1 MAKNEQGGNLD
12 IDKVMQGDDPNASSS
27 SDSFFDKL
35 EDNVNGAIV
44 DEISPT
50 GTQQVTSEKSPSLS
64 GNSKD
69 TQVEQPQADDTDWKK
84 RYSDSTRE
92 AQRLRAE
99 NEKLKPLNPLLKVME
114 KDPNLIPYIKDYL
127 EQGGKPGATVQSKL
141 KLDEDFVFD
150 GHEAVTNPESDSA
163 RVMSHMVNE
172 QVEQRMKTHVKSER
186 QRVQQAQL
194 GQKMKQ
200 AEEAF
205 KEKHSLT
212 DEQFKDFQGKAKG
225 YKMTL
230 DDAFWLV
237 NRDKVNQNIANNT
250 KEDTLRQM
258 KNVRNIP
265 QSNSGTNNA
274 GNVEKSEGDKLLE
287 ALQSVDSGIGQIFG
301 E

>member
-1 MAKNEQGGNLD
+1 MAKNEKGSNLD
-12 IDKVMQGDDPNASSS
+12 IETVMQGDDSTSSS
-27 SDSFFDKL
+27 PDSFFGQL
-35 EDNVNGAIV
+35 EDKVNGAIV

-64 GNSKD
+64 GDSKEP
-69 TQVEQPQADDTDWKK
+69 QVEQPQVDNTDWKK

-92 AQRLRAE
+92 AQTMAA
-99 NEKLKPLNPLLKVME
+99 KLKKLEPLNPLLKVME

-127 EQGGKPGATVQSKL
+127 ESGGKPDATVQSKL

-163 RVMSHMVNE
+163 KVMSHMVNQ
-172 QVEQRMKTHVKSER
+172 QVEERMKTHVKSER
-186 QRVQQAQL
+186 QRVQQAQI
-194 GQKMKQ
+194 GQRMKA
-200 AEEAF
+200 AEEDF
-205 KEKHSLT
+205 KGKHGLT
-212 DEQFKDFQGKAKG
+212 NEQFKDFQDKAKG

-230 DDAFWLV
+230 DDAYWLV
-237 NRDKVNQNIANNT
+237 NRDKVQQNIANNT

-274 GNVEKSEGDKLLE
+274 GSVNKSEGDKLLD
-287 ALQSVDSGIGQIFG
+287 ALKSVDGGLNIFG

>member
-1 MAKNEQGGNLD
+1 MAKNEKGGNLD
-12 IDKVMQGDDPNASSS
+12 IESVMQGDDSNASSP
-27 SDSFFDKL
+27 DSFFDKL
-35 EDNVNGAIV
+35 EDKVNGAIV

-64 GNSKD
+64 GDSKES
-69 TQVEQPQADDTDWKK
+69 QVEQPQVDNTDWKK

-92 AQRLRAE
+92 AQTMAA
-99 NEKLKPLNPLLKVME
+99 KLKKLEPLNPLLKVME

-127 EQGGKPGATVQSKL
+127 ESGGKPDATVQSKL

-163 RVMSHMVNE
+163 KVMGHMVNQ
-172 QVEQRMKTHVKSER
+172 QVEKRMQTHVKSER
-186 QRVQQAQL
+186 QRVQKAQI
-194 GQKMKQ
+194 GQKMKA
-200 AEEAF
+200 AEEDF
-205 KEKHSLT
+205 KGKHNLT
-212 DEQFKDFQGKAKG
+212 NEQFKDFQDKAKG

-230 DDAFWLV
+230 DDAYWLV
-237 NRDKVNQNIANNT
+237 NRDKVQQNIANNT

-274 GNVEKSEGDKLLE
+274 GNINKSEGDKLLD
-287 ALQSVDSGIGQIFG
+287 ALKSVDGGLNIFG
-301 E
+301 D

>member
-1 MAKNEQGGNLD
+1 MAKNEKGGNLD
-12 IDKVMQGDDPNASSS
+12 IETVMQGDDSTSSS
-27 SDSFFDKL
+27 PDSFFGQL
-35 EDNVNGAIV
+35 EDKVNGAIV

-64 GNSKD
+64 GNSKES
-69 TQVEQPQADDTDWKK
+69 QVEEPQADNTDWKK

-92 AQRLRAE
+92 AQSMAA
-99 NEKLKPLNPLLKVME
+99 KLKKLEPLNPLLKVME

-127 EQGGKPGATVQSKL
+127 ESGGKPDATVQSKL

-163 RVMSHMVNE
+163 KVMSQMVNQ
-172 QVEQRMKTHVKSER
+172 QVEKRMQTHVKSER
-186 QRVQQAQL
+186 QRVQKAQIS
-194 GQKMKQ
+194 QQMKA
-200 AEEAF
+200 AEEDF
-205 KEKHSLT
+205 KGKHGLT
-212 DEQFKDFQGKAKG
+212 DEQFKDFQDKAKG
-225 YKMTL
+225 YRMTL
-230 DDAFWLV
+230 DDAYWLV
-237 NRDKVNQNIANNT
+237 NRDKVQQNIANNT

-274 GNVEKSEGDKLLE
+274 GDVNKSEGDKLLD
-287 ALQSVDSGIGQIFG
+287 ALKSVDGGLNIFG